1 MLRRSV
7 LPVLGVVLALA
18 LVSSLHAVGKTYSTG
33 TLTDVQQKSKDRVDL
48 YLVNTPVTTPVPY
61 FEVTVELG
69 EMRYVANYT
78 PRHAEEELPEAWKA
92 GAAVQARVEKHFIY
106 LKRQDG
112 SELQFVIA
120 RKTSV
125 SKQSSQ

>member
-1 MLRRSV
+1 
-7 LPVLGVVLALA
+7 
-18 LVSSLHAVGKTYSTG
+18 
-33 TLTDVQQKSKDRVDL
+33 
-48 YLVNTPVTTPVPY
+48 VTTPVPY